1 MIRCLAASYDALHLN
16 TVHLQCYLFASLQHP
31 SFKMADV
38 ANTTTA
44 FCTNYVPCNDSP
56 LSMSANIAG
65 LITFTIAIS
74 AALRFYVSA
83 YNHGIERIK
92 QLLRLLTI
100 SMDECT
106 HALSASGAYFNS
118 TSAEHED
125 DRERAEAVG
134 KAAIEATNKLKSL
147 RTLKAR
153 FSPLHQHKW
162 SVRNSRGIFAALQSE
177 LNKKIGEKDA
187 AMDVLR
193 LRVKRCV
200 AALLSCLLS
209 PSMFATGDE

>member
-1 MIRCLAASYDALHLN
+1 
-16 TVHLQCYLFASLQHP
+16 
-31 SFKMADV
+31 MADV

-92 QLLRLLTI
+92 QLLRSLTV

-106 HALSASGAYFNS
+106 HALSASGAYFNM

-125 DRERAEAVG
+125 DQARERAEAVG
-134 KAAIEATNKLKSL
+134 KAAIEAANKLKSL

-153 FSPLHQHKW
+153 CSPLHQHKW
-162 SVRNSRGIFAALQSE
+162 SVRYSRGIFAALQSE

-200 AALLSCLLS
+200 AALLLCLLS